1 MKTRVVNPASP
12 RFAAPIADAFI
23 AALKEKGLLD
33 QSSVDRLNRAR
44 GASSVSSII
53 LIQQL
58 GLVAED
64 ELVRVLCDVTG
75 LDPARKYGDRLSPG
89 DDASRLS
96 AKFLKNIRA
105 VPLDLPNGRLG
116 LAMADPLDDAAAEAI
131 AYKLERPLI
140 RLVAAV
146 SEIDAALAEPRETPT
161 AETAHDGAPSAADL
175 EALQDLASGAPV
187 IRLIS
192 AIIEKASVLKASDIH
207 FEPTE
212 THLRVRMRINGALQ
226 DMDPVHYSMR
236 TAALS
241 RLKVMARL
249 DISETRLP
257 QDGRAK
263 IAVRGRDIDLR
274 VSTAPTLH
282 GESIVVRLL
291 DRSSVALDLRA
302 LGFSDG
308 ARETFLAALAQPNG
322 LVFVS
327 GPTGSGK
334 TTTLYA
340 ALLTL
345 NDPKRKLF
353 SVEDPVEYRI
363 DGVNQVQVNPKIG
376 LTFATALRSLLRQDP
391 DVMMVGEIRDPETA
405 EIAVQA
411 ALTGHLVL
419 ATIHTNSAAATVT
432 RLLDMGVEDYLIG
445 TCAAGFVAQRLVGT
459 LCPSCADRAPAPVAL
474 LQRYGVELSPSA
486 RVGRAVG
493 CPDCR
498 GSGFAGRTTICE
510 VIRVTPEIEEAI
522 ARRASAAEIEKLAIS
537 QGMRTMARD
546 GLEKALAGITTVE
559 EVLRAVR
566 A

>member
-1 MKTRVVNPASP
+1 MNTRVNNISATSD
-12 RFAAPIADAFI
+12 APTRADFI
-23 AALKEKGLLD
+23 IDALKEKGLID
-33 QSSVDRLNRAR
+33 QSSVDRLSRA
-44 GASSVSSII
+44 GAASNDAPIV

-64 ELVRVLCDVTG
+64 DLLRALCDATG
-75 LDPARKYGDRLSPG
+75 LEPARKFGERLSPG
-89 DDASRLS
+89 ADASRLS
-96 AKFLKNIRA
+96 AKFLKNVRA
-105 VPLDLPNGRLG
+105 VPLDLPDGRTG
-116 LAMADPLDDAAAEAI
+116 VAMADPFDDATAEAI
-131 AYKLERPLI
+131 AYKLEKPLV

-146 SEIDAALAEPRETPT
+146 SEIDAALAEPRE
-161 AETAHDGAPSAADL
+161 AAVSETIRGGAPSAADL

-192 AIIEKASVLKASDIH
+192 AIIEKASALKASDIH

-212 THLRVRMRINGALQ
+212 TQLRVRMRINGALQ

-291 DRSSVALDLRA
+291 DRGSVALDLRA
-302 LGFSDG
+302 LGFSDI
-308 ARETFLAALAQPNG
+308 ARDAFLSALALPNG
-322 LVFVS
+322 LIFVS

-345 NDPKRKLF
+345 NDPRRKIF

-419 ATIHTNSAAATVT
+419 ATIHTNSAAATIT

-445 TCAAGFVAQRLVGT
+445 TCAAAFVAQRLVGA
-459 LCPSCADRAPAPVAL
+459 LCPSCADTAPAPAAL
-474 LQRYGVELSPSA
+474 LQRYGVELKAGA

-493 CPDCR
+493 CSECR
-498 GSGFAGRTTICE
+498 GSGFAGRMTICE

-522 ARRASAAEIEKLAIS
+522 ARRASAAEIENLAIS
-537 QGMRTMARD
+537 QGMRTMAQD
-546 GLEKALAGITTVE
+546 GLEKALAGITTIE
-559 EVLRAVR
+559 EVVRAVK